1 MRSDQRVLHRTQT
14 ESRHNGAVTH
24 KSWRLLLGMA
34 SCCIA
39 ICVALLAPASHAA
52 TTTSDWRSVRLDVKK
67 IEVAG
72 TTFAW
77 SELGSGPPLL
87 LLNGTASPMNEWDP
101 AFLAGL
107 SLTNRVI
114 VFDYPGLGD
123 SGPSP
128 GPWKFNKASD
138 WISEFAE
145 KVSPGLPVNVLG
157 WSMGGFIAQQMV
169 IRHPK
174 NVNALILAA
183 TNPGSSQAVL
193 GPLWVQKIDSNS
205 SSDADY
211 LRTNYPRA
219 GIAAGKRFL
228 SRLTAAMNSGAY
240 QPSDTPTK
248 TLNAMVAAED
258 PWLHSN
264 ANIQALHAVTIPALV
279 LAGAQDVI
287 TPRANSSTIA
297 SRIPGAR
304 LVVFPEGGHSFL
316 FQLPEKVSTTVNT
329 FLAKK
334 PLIASLQR

>member
-1 MRSDQRVLHRTQT
+1 
-14 ESRHNGAVTH
+14 
-24 KSWRLLLGMA
+24 
-34 SCCIA
+34 
-39 ICVALLAPASHAA
+39 
-52 TTTSDWRSVRLDVKK
+52 
-67 IEVAG
+67 
-72 TTFAW
+72 
-77 SELGSGPPLL
+77 
-87 LLNGTASPMNEWDP
+87 MNEWDP

-128 GPWKFNKASD
+128 GPWKFNIASD